1 MTYHKGTDSS
11 INLKPWFK
19 MLLSTGAVYAADTRE
34 HVYRILKAATV
45 DTFGWEWIK
54 RYDDDRENGRLA
66 FPTLREH

>member
-1 MTYHKGTDSS
+1 
-11 INLKPWFK
+11 